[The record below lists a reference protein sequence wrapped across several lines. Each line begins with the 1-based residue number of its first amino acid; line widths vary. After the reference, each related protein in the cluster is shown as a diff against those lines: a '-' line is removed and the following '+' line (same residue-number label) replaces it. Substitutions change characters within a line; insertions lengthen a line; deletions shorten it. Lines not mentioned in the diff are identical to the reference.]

1 MAVNF
6 QQQLFKWNHAAEF
19 PQVLLD
25 VQHKPQQTS
34 YIHNVFVDLFK
45 KISLASFVCSMF
57 AADINFKNKINTKE
71 CLKLMWSLHVVASCS
86 DDFRFFLW
94 LNLKQHLRARRPASL
109 LDDLFVSLQKNSR
122 PKLFPGDI
130 VEYPR
135 NKFFSHFAIY
145 YGERDG
151 VPYVAHL
158 TCRGRC
164 FTSSDPDILC
174 FRNKFNVT
182 STVDE

>member
-1 MAVNF
+1 MFEADVKSSCCGF
-6 QQQLFKWNHAAEF
+6 LLRWLQVFLVVKSKAA
-19 PQVLLD
+19 P
-25 VQHKPQQTS
+25 
-34 YIHNVFVDLFK
+34 
-45 KISLASFVCSMF
+45 ASS
-57 AADINFKNKINTKE
+57 
-71 CLKLMWSLHVVASCS
+71 
-86 DDFRFFLW
+86 
-94 LNLKQHLRARRPASL
+94 RPASL